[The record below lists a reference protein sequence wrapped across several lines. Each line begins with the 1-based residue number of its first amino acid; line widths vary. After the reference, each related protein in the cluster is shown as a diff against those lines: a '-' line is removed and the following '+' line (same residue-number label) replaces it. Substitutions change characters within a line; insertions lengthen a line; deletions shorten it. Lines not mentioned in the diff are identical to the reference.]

1 MLHVLMTCSDPSC
14 LYLKLLA
21 TARVS
26 DTLSFLTSPFHSPPV
41 LFAPPLCAPLVTGMA
56 SQVQVFSPHTLQ
68 SSAFF
73 SVKKL
78 KVEQSC
84 NWDMTGY
91 GTHSKV
97 YSHNSSK
104 NLSAASGPLGINSS
118 LQVASSTLPYE
129 QALIFPAS
137 AGHIVVASASST
149 SGAVGSLL
157 GSGGGGS
164 NSNSSGG

>member
-1 MLHVLMTCSDPSC
+1 
-14 LYLKLLA
+14 
-21 TARVS
+21 
-26 DTLSFLTSPFHSPPV
+26 
-41 LFAPPLCAPLVTGMA
+41 
-56 SQVQVFSPHTLQ
+56 
-68 SSAFF
+68 
-73 SVKKL
+73 
-78 KVEQSC
+78 
-84 NWDMTGY
+84 MTGY

-137 AGHIVVASASST
+137 TGHIVVASASST

-157 GSGGGGS
+157 SSGGGGS
-164 NSNSSGG
+164 SSNSSWWWRWRWWQRFGRRGRRSQPDTPQHGQSPRHLPAMRA